1 MFMSCFYFIVSSVY
15 KSMNNGPSEEEDD
28 EEGTELKSIRKDAAA
43 YYDDIEIPSSS
54 QS

>member
-1 MFMSCFYFIVSSVY
+1 
-15 KSMNNGPSEEEDD
+15 MNNGPSEEEEDD